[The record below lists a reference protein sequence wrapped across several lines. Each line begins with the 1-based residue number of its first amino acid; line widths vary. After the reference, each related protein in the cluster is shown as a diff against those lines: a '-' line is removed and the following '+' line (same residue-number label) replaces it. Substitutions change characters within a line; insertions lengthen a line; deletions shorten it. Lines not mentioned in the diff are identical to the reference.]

1 MTSSLKFGASAS
13 LKLDFP
19 ADALVVDCAAPAGMD
34 DAQTVAL
41 AQAATQSP
49 LDFPPLR
56 QATVP
61 GDHIVIALG
70 PAVPQA
76 PDVVAAIVP
85 ELMSGGAA
93 PEDITILCEH
103 TSSQTAAPDPR
114 RQLPQEVRDA
124 VRLVTHD
131 PAHQESLSYLAA
143 DAQGAP
149 IYLNRLLC
157 DADLVVPVGCLRV
170 EHSEK
175 QNGRH
180 PGIWNDTLYPTFS
193 DRSTLDHLAPNGV
206 PLSVGQSAHRH
217 RAVDQVAWL
226 LGVQIT
232 AQVIPA
238 SGDSALSILAGA
250 PEAVFREGESHCRSA
265 WQRQV
270 PQRASLVV
278 AGIGGGKWS
287 QTWSNVGRALEAAM
301 RVVSDDGAIVL
312 CTELEEPLGPALKLL
327 AQSAD
332 HESIHN
338 RLKKMRSADAP
349 LARLLADSL
358 DHTTIYLLSKLPE
371 EIVSSVGF
379 AYVADPHEISRLA
392 THHES
397 CVLLPD
403 AQYAWPTVAGEE

>member
-1 MTSSLKFGASAS
+1 MTSSLKYGASAS
-13 LKLDFP
+13 LKFDFP
-19 ADALVVDCAAPAGMD
+19 ADALVADCAAPAGMD
-34 DAQTVAL
+34 DAQAVAS

-61 GDHIVIALG
+61 GDHVVIALG

-76 PDVVAAIVP
+76 SDVVAAIVP

-103 TSSQTAAPDPR
+103 ANPHAAAPDPR
-114 RQLPQEVRDA
+114 RQLPQQVRDA

-175 QNGRH
+175 KNGKV
-180 PGIWNDTLYPTFS
+180 GIWNDTLYPTFS
-193 DRSTLDHLAPNGV
+193 DRSTLDHLSPNGV
-206 PLSVGQSAHRH
+206 PLTAGQSAHLH
-217 RAVDQVAWL
+217 RQVDQVAWL

-238 SGDSALSILAGA
+238 SGDSALSIITGT
-250 PEAVFREGESHCRSA
+250 PEAVFREGQSRCRSA
-265 WQRQV
+265 WQHKV

-278 AGIGGGKWS
+278 AGIAGGKWL
-287 QTWSNVGRALEAAM
+287 QTWANVGRALEAAM
-301 RVVSDDGAIVL
+301 RVVGDEGAIVL
-312 CTELEEPLGPALKLL
+312 CTELDEPLGPALKLL
-327 AQSAD
+327 AQSA
-332 HESIHN
+332 ESETIHS

-349 LARLLADSL
+349 LARHLAESL
-358 DHTTIYLLSKLPE
+358 DHTTVYLLSNLPE
-371 EIVSSVGF
+371 EVVSSVGF
-379 AYVADPHEISRLA
+379 AYVADPHEVSRLA
-392 THHES
+392 TRHES
-397 CVLLPD
+397 CILLPD
-403 AQYAWPTVAGEE
+403 AQYAWPIVAGEE